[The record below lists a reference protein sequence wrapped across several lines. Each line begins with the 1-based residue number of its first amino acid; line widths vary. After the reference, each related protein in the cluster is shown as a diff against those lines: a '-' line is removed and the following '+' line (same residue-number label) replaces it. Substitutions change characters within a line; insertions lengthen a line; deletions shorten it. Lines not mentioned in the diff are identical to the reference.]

1 MALLK
6 SVTFLCD
13 IKFQRNAGFLY
24 LRYRITETNSLYGRR
39 EIAYANFSSPLRN
52 KVAQEMRRNMKLEEM
67 RVIILRKGYIKAK

>member
-1 MALLK
+1 MLK
-6 SVTFLCD
+6 FNLDKMKNEEQSLV
-13 IKFQRNAGFLY
+13 K
-24 LRYRITETNSLYGRR
+24 TNSLYGRR